1 MNKNRTHP
9 IDLDKLGEDMNQ
21 MGRAH
26 SVDLY
31 VLEKDLSTSQQMQIE
46 TRAEP
51 DIGKLSAD
59 AVLEQY
65 KMAAKSVEEMGNEVQ
80 QRITALNAAMAEC
93 DADLKLLKDAAIAIR
108 EKGKYAHAEI
118 ERTAAVS
125 KDIHLIVEQI
135 KTKLE

>member
-1 MNKNRTHP
+1 MSNRKPEEIISVTRYSQQRTP
-9 IDLDKLGEDMNQ
+9 IDLD
-21 MGRAH
+21 A
-26 SVDLY
+26 
-31 VLEKDLSTSQQMQIE
+31 LESEIGNHPQLPALAPD
-46 TRAEP
+46 EP
-51 DIGKLSAD
+51 NIGKLSAD

-125 KDIHLIVEQI
+125 KDIHTIVEQI